1 STCPSALT
9 STVTAVAWLL
19 SLAGWPSGPRVR
31 LLALLPLLRLLLG
44 RLACRRLLPLLLAGL
59 RGLLPLLRL
68 TLRLP
73 LRRPLLAGLL
83 RRHAGLLRRTPLPLL
98 RLRCRERLR
107 RLLPGVLAAGQLEE
121 QLLQVGGLLLHAVER
136 HARLG
141 GDVTDLL
148 HGGVVDGQPPVLDGL
163 HPGDAL
169 LLQRGDQRL
178 TVRRLHQDPALLLLT
193 QVVELAVVH
202 RLPAADDHHLVDCLL
217 ELGKQV

>member
-1 STCPSALT
+1 LT

-44 RLACRRLLPLLLAGL
+44 RLACRRLLPLRCALPLLLAGL

-68 TLRLP
+68 TLLLP

-83 RRHAGLLRRTPLPLL
+83 RRHAGVLRRTPLPLL

-163 HPGDAL
+163 H
-169 LLQRGDQRL
+169 
-178 TVRRLHQDPALLLLT
+178 
-193 QVVELAVVH
+193 
-202 RLPAADDHHLVDCLL
+202 
-217 ELGKQV
+217 